1 MRVSR
6 AFPDEHR
13 PGREQGPGQASVLS
27 ARRRSMNVR
36 RTVKR
41 GFTLVEILIVVVI
54 LGILAAIVV
63 PQFTNAANEA
73 RGGNTATQESTIE
86 NQLELWAARNN
97 GVYPDLVTDGWG
109 DADTADTMV
118 GEDYLKAIPVNPFN
132 GQSSVGDDADA
143 NGWHLVDSNGDDQ
156 WDTLGATNFDESTGE
171 ITPGEV

>member
-1 MRVSR
+1 
-6 AFPDEHR
+6 
-13 PGREQGPGQASVLS
+13 
-27 ARRRSMNVR
+27 MNVR

-109 DADTADTMV
+109 DAETPDTMV

-132 GQSSVGDDADA
+132 NSSDIEASEDPETDCIQAVDDLADA
-143 NGWHLVDSNGDDQ
+143 SGWFYNR
-156 WDTLGATNFDESTGE
+156 DTGMIRAARLAAPE
-171 ITPGEV
+171 

>member
-1 MRVSR
+1 
-6 AFPDEHR
+6 
-13 PGREQGPGQASVLS
+13 
-27 ARRRSMNVR
+27 MNVR

-73 RGGNTATQESTIE
+73 RGGNIETQQSTIE

-109 DADTADTMV
+109 EVGVEDETMV
-118 GEDYLKAIPVNPFN
+118 GMDYLKAIPVNPFN
-132 GQSSVGDDADA
+132 ASFAVEASADPEADCLLDADTLEGA
-143 NGWHLVDSNGDDQ
+143 SGWFYNR
-156 WDTLGATNFDESTGE
+156 TTGM
-171 ITPGEV
+171 IRAARLAPAP

>member
-1 MRVSR
+1 
-6 AFPDEHR
+6 
-13 PGREQGPGQASVLS
+13 
-27 ARRRSMNVR
+27 MNVR

-97 GVYPDLVTDGWG
+97 GIYPDLVTDGWG
-109 DADTADTMV
+109 DRDS
-118 GEDYLKAIPVNPFN
+118 GEGMIGLNYLKAVPVNPFT
-132 GQSSVGDDADA
+132 GTSTVEASEDPDADA
-143 NGWHLVDSNGDDQ
+143 EGAAEEGGTAWFYDD
-156 WDTLGATNFDESTGE
+156 TTGTIRAARLPE
-171 ITPGEV
+171 